1 MTVKDG
7 NVDGLTG
14 GVIVSNRKTA
24 IIDFAFY
31 RCNLVVRKSFAF
43 GIDPVDRHTKHPLSC
58 PIIARQAGEDN
69 KERESMSEKEKMKSE
84 EIAKVLA
91 ENPTAKIY
99 LAGLAQGM
107 KLAKSMK
114 PEAEQPTPAGKEAAN
129 E

>member
-1 MTVKDG
+1 MDTTRVAQK
-7 NVDGLTG
+7 
-14 GVIVSNRKTA
+14 RKRTLS
-24 IIDFAFY
+24 F
-31 RCNLVVRKSFAF
+31 KSFTLELRKISL
-43 GIDPVDRHTKHPLSC
+43 GYS
-58 PIIARQAGEDN
+58 
-69 KERESMSEKEKMKSE
+69 ESKKVKKKMSEKEKMKSE

-107 KLAKSMK
+107 KLAKSME

>member
-1 MTVKDG
+1 MGQTERRKVAVKKS
-7 NVDGLTG
+7 LL
-14 GVIVSNRKTA
+14 
-24 IIDFAFY
+24 
-31 RCNLVVRKSFAF
+31 LVQE
-43 GIDPVDRHTKHPLSC
+43 GT
-58 PIIARQAGEDN
+58 DN

-107 KLAKSMK
+107 KLAKSME
-114 PEAEQPTPAGKEAAN
+114 PEAEQPTPAGKGAAN

>member
-1 MTVKDG
+1 MGQTERRKVAVKKS
-7 NVDGLTG
+7 LL
-14 GVIVSNRKTA
+14 
-24 IIDFAFY
+24 
-31 RCNLVVRKSFAF
+31 LV
-43 GIDPVDRHTKHPLSC
+43 
-58 PIIARQAGEDN
+58 QAGTDN

-107 KLAKSMK
+107 KLAKSME
-114 PEAEQPTPAGKEAAN
+114 PEEEQTTPAGKEAAN

>member
-1 MTVKDG
+1 MGQTERRKVAVKKSM
-7 NVDGLTG
+7 L
-14 GVIVSNRKTA
+14 
-24 IIDFAFY
+24 
-31 RCNLVVRKSFAF
+31 LV
-43 GIDPVDRHTKHPLSC
+43 
-58 PIIARQAGEDN
+58 QAGTDN

-107 KLAKSMK
+107 KLAKSME

>member
-1 MTVKDG
+1 MGQTERRKVAVKKS
-7 NVDGLTG
+7 LL
-14 GVIVSNRKTA
+14 
-24 IIDFAFY
+24 
-31 RCNLVVRKSFAF
+31 LVQE
-43 GIDPVDRHTKHPLSC
+43 GT
-58 PIIARQAGEDN
+58 DN

-107 KLAKSMK
+107 KLAKSME
-114 PEAEQPTPAGKEAAN
+114 PEAEQPTPEAAN

>member
-1 MTVKDG
+1 MGQTERRKVAVKKS
-7 NVDGLTG
+7 LL
-14 GVIVSNRKTA
+14 
-24 IIDFAFY
+24 
-31 RCNLVVRKSFAF
+31 LV
-43 GIDPVDRHTKHPLSC
+43 
-58 PIIARQAGEDN
+58 QAETDN

-107 KLAKSMK
+107 KLAKSME
-114 PEAEQPTPAGKEAAN
+114 PEAEQPTPADKEAAN

>member
-1 MTVKDG
+1 MGQTERRKVAVKKS
-7 NVDGLTG
+7 L
-14 GVIVSNRKTA
+14 
-24 IIDFAFY
+24 F
-31 RCNLVVRKSFAF
+31 LV
-43 GIDPVDRHTKHPLSC
+43 
-58 PIIARQAGEDN
+58 QAGTDN

-107 KLAKSMK
+107 KLAKSME

>member
-1 MTVKDG
+1 MGQTERRKVAVKKS
-7 NVDGLTG
+7 LL
-14 GVIVSNRKTA
+14 
-24 IIDFAFY
+24 
-31 RCNLVVRKSFAF
+31 LVQ
-43 GIDPVDRHTKHPLSC
+43 
-58 PIIARQAGEDN
+58 ARTDN

-107 KLAKSMK
+107 KLAKSME

>member
-1 MTVKDG
+1 MGQTERRKVTVKKS
-7 NVDGLTG
+7 LL
-14 GVIVSNRKTA
+14 
-24 IIDFAFY
+24 
-31 RCNLVVRKSFAF
+31 LV
-43 GIDPVDRHTKHPLSC
+43 
-58 PIIARQAGEDN
+58 QAGTDN

-107 KLAKSMK
+107 KLAKSME

>member
-1 MTVKDG
+1 MSQTERRKVAVKKS
-7 NVDGLTG
+7 LL
-14 GVIVSNRKTA
+14 
-24 IIDFAFY
+24 
-31 RCNLVVRKSFAF
+31 LV
-43 GIDPVDRHTKHPLSC
+43 
-58 PIIARQAGEDN
+58 QAGTDN

-107 KLAKSMK
+107 KLAKSME

>member
-1 MTVKDG
+1 MGQTERRKVAVKKS
-7 NVDGLTG
+7 LL
-14 GVIVSNRKTA
+14 
-24 IIDFAFY
+24 
-31 RCNLVVRKSFAF
+31 LVQE
-43 GIDPVDRHTKHPLSC
+43 GT
-58 PIIARQAGEDN
+58 DN

-99 LAGLAQGM
+99 LAGLAQGI
-107 KLAKSMK
+107 KLAKSME

>member
-1 MTVKDG
+1 
-7 NVDGLTG
+7 
-14 GVIVSNRKTA
+14 
-24 IIDFAFY
+24 
-31 RCNLVVRKSFAF
+31 
-43 GIDPVDRHTKHPLSC
+43 
-58 PIIARQAGEDN
+58 
-69 KERESMSEKEKMKSE
+69 MSEKEKMKSE

-107 KLAKSMK
+107 KLAENPTAKIYLAGLAQGMKLAKSME

>member
-1 MTVKDG
+1 MGQTERRKVAVKKS
-7 NVDGLTG
+7 LL
-14 GVIVSNRKTA
+14 
-24 IIDFAFY
+24 
-31 RCNLVVRKSFAF
+31 LV
-43 GIDPVDRHTKHPLSC
+43 
-58 PIIARQAGEDN
+58 QAGTDN

-107 KLAKSMK
+107 KLEKSME

>member
-1 MTVKDG
+1 
-7 NVDGLTG
+7 
-14 GVIVSNRKTA
+14 
-24 IIDFAFY
+24 
-31 RCNLVVRKSFAF
+31 
-43 GIDPVDRHTKHPLSC
+43 
-58 PIIARQAGEDN
+58 
-69 KERESMSEKEKMKSE
+69 MSEKEKMKSE

>member
-1 MTVKDG
+1 MGQTERRKVAVKKS
-7 NVDGLTG
+7 LL
-14 GVIVSNRKTA
+14 
-24 IIDFAFY
+24 
-31 RCNLVVRKSFAF
+31 LV
-43 GIDPVDRHTKHPLSC
+43 
-58 PIIARQAGEDN
+58 QAGTDN

-107 KLAKSMK
+107 KLAKSME
-114 PEAEQPTPAGKEAAN
+114 PEAEQPTPADKEAAN

>member
-1 MTVKDG
+1 MDQTERRKVAVKKSM
-7 NVDGLTG
+7 L
-14 GVIVSNRKTA
+14 
-24 IIDFAFY
+24 
-31 RCNLVVRKSFAF
+31 LV
-43 GIDPVDRHTKHPLSC
+43 
-58 PIIARQAGEDN
+58 QAGTDN

-107 KLAKSMK
+107 KLAKSME

>member
-1 MTVKDG
+1 MLDSLSH
-7 NVDGLTG
+7 GLCISHKITPFP
-14 GVIVSNRKTA
+14 A
-24 IIDFAFY
+24 
-31 RCNLVVRKSFAF
+31 L
-43 GIDPVDRHTKHPLSC
+43 
-58 PIIARQAGEDN
+58 IIARRAGADN

-107 KLAKSMK
+107 KLAKSME
-114 PEAEQPTPAGKEAAN
+114 PEAEQPTPAGKEGAAN

>member
-1 MTVKDG
+1 MGQTERRKVAVKKS
-7 NVDGLTG
+7 LL
-14 GVIVSNRKTA
+14 
-24 IIDFAFY
+24 
-31 RCNLVVRKSFAF
+31 LVQE
-43 GIDPVDRHTKHPLSC
+43 GT
-58 PIIARQAGEDN
+58 DN

-107 KLAKSMK
+107 VLERSMK
-114 PEAEQPTPAGKEAAN
+114 LEEGQPTPAGKEAAN

>member
-1 MTVKDG
+1 MGQTERRKVAVKKS
-7 NVDGLTG
+7 LL
-14 GVIVSNRKTA
+14 
-24 IIDFAFY
+24 
-31 RCNLVVRKSFAF
+31 LVQE
-43 GIDPVDRHTKHPLSC
+43 GT
-58 PIIARQAGEDN
+58 DN

-107 KLAKSMK
+107 KLAKSMEQ
-114 PEAEQPTPAGKEAAN
+114 EAEQPTPAGKEAAN

>member
-1 MTVKDG
+1 MGQTERRKVAVKKS
-7 NVDGLTG
+7 LL
-14 GVIVSNRKTA
+14 
-24 IIDFAFY
+24 
-31 RCNLVVRKSFAF
+31 LVQE
-43 GIDPVDRHTKHPLSC
+43 GT
-58 PIIARQAGEDN
+58 DN

-107 KLAKSMK
+107 KLAKSME